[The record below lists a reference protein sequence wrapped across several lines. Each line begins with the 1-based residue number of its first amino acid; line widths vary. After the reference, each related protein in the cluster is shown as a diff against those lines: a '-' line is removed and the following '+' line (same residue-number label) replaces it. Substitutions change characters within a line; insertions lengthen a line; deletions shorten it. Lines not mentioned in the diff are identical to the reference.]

1 MPPRRSNNNK
11 KKVKSRDRNAKA
23 TCCQGC
29 SKQLD
34 KDIFVYC
41 VCTQVRFCSSSCQ
54 ENHPHNGC
62 TGTPETEFDMR
73 TMLRNLPEEER
84 VSRESRNARDVETRE
99 TVQKPLMAYVLS
111 KGMQG
116 LNSRFSVWDLAKWA
130 DEGDGP
136 GNQACAFIAG
146 SRFRHRL
153 LGETGLDGAV
163 SNNGGH
169 DIPVLESQELAFKYF
184 ERAAKLGH
192 GLAMQSLGTCFDDG
206 VGVKSNRRRC
216 NQWLWR
222 SVLTQSAGAIE
233 LLDCRALLPLEIRAN
248 EGTLEQA
255 MRMLLPGQMM
265 QLGGPNLG
273 ALLLVFHDVIQR
285 ENFSLPPFAGNRAT
299 GTVNNPVRQML
310 CRPRTPLIGGKDAKE
325 LLDKIQMLR
334 RQLGLDFT
342 FAYVRRGAAKQATAQ
357 TRGADPRA
365 IDNQI
370 FFAPPF
376 AACDERVTDE
386 IIDKWHDQS
395 MRLAYSQS
403 DSSRCAY
410 FTVCVHNETSQD
422 KSGFCKNCEADAIE
436 RLDAIAKGEV
446 VLSIDE
452 DLPHRGQAAIFRGKN
467 GALKIETWKTYAGG
481 EAECVLATLAA
492 SGMPSYV
499 SPLFIAQ
506 DPNFLWPI
514 IADHG
519 SVRAAVE
526 FVAPHVDW
534 NHKIGA
540 VKENEQVQAPIIPGC
555 RPGKYLRKCGNGFC
569 SNLEHYRSET
579 FQYCSRCNRRK
590 YCSVECQRVDWPL
603 HKIECMVNTSEIVA
617 NLRLNDPGSVAA
629 AMPSKYELK
638 LERGEDCVVYGLKGK
653 PQYNGKVG
661 VVGESTEDGR
671 IVVTL
676 RCDGGNVLS
685 IKPSNLYCIGVF
697 CRKRKKK
704 SRVFECLHGLEVCPD
719 CYLDFTT
726 INRLAKLK
734 YDGQDITSAAAIEQ
748 CEEMYFS
755 SSSLEPGESSY
766 SLHEGWPMECAG
778 MADHPQQRFILK
790 ALVEVKCPMSLLAT
804 VARTAFITYGGTR
817 TDLVLRGCTKLGD
830 VAQML

>member
-1 MPPRRSNNNK
+1 MPPRRSNK
-11 KKVKSRDRNAKA
+11 KKVKSRDRNIKA

-34 KDIFVYC
+34 KDNFVYC

-54 ENHPHNGC
+54 DDYPHHGC
-62 TGTPETEFDMR
+62 TGPPETEFSV
-73 TMLRNLPEEER
+73 TSMLQNLPEEER
-84 VSRESRNARDVETRE
+84 VSRDARNDRDAENRE
-99 TVQKPLMAYVLS
+99 TVQKPLMAYILS
-111 KGMQG
+111 KGLQG
-116 LNSRFSVWDLAKWA
+116 INSRFSVWDLAKWA

-153 LGETGLDGAV
+153 LGETRLDGAV
-163 SNNGGH
+163 SNTGGD

-192 GLAMQSLGTCFDDG
+192 GIAMQSLGTCFDDG

-216 NQWLWR
+216 NQWLWK
-222 SVLTQSAGAIE
+222 SVLHGSAGAIE

-248 EGTLEQA
+248 EGTLQQA
-255 MRMLLPGQMM
+255 MQMMQPGQTM

-273 ALLLVFHDVIQR
+273 ALLLVFHDVLRR
-285 ENFSLPPFAGNRAT
+285 ENFSLPPFAGNWAT
-299 GTVNNPVRQML
+299 GTVNNPVQRM
-310 CRPRTPLIGGKDAKE
+310 RGHSRTPLIGGKDAKE
-325 LLDKIQMLR
+325 LLLKIQYLEM
-334 RQLGLDFT
+334 QLGLNFT
-342 FAYVRRGAAKQATAQ
+342 FGYLRRGAAKQATAQ

-365 IDNQI
+365 KDNQI

-376 AACDERVTDE
+376 ASCDETVTDDM
-386 IIDKWHDQS
+386 INKWHDQS

-410 FTVCVHNETSQD
+410 FTICVHNEGSQD
-422 KSGFCKNCEADAIE
+422 KGGFCRACEADAIE
-436 RLDAIAKGEV
+436 RLDAIARGQV
-446 VLSIDE
+446 VLSLDE
-452 DLPHRGQAAIFRGKN
+452 DLPHRGQAAIFRDKN

-506 DPNFLWPI
+506 DPNYLWPL

-519 SVRAAVE
+519 SIRAAVE

-534 NHKIGA
+534 NDKIGA
-540 VKENEQVQAPIIPGC
+540 AKENEQEQDPIIPGC
-555 RPGKYLRKCGNGFC
+555 RPGKHLRKCGNGFC
-569 SNLEHYRSET
+569 NNLEHYRSET

-590 YCSVECQRVDWPL
+590 YCSTECQRDDWPI
-603 HKIECMVNTSEIVA
+603 HKLECSITNSETVA
-617 NLRLNDPGSVAA
+617 NPRLDDAGEGNAEDKPL
-629 AMPSKYELK
+629 KYDLK
-638 LERGEDCVVYGLKGK
+638 LDQGEDCVVHGLKGK

-661 VVGESTEDGR
+661 VIGESMEGGR
-671 IVVTL
+671 VAVTL
-676 RCDGGNVLS
+676 RYDEGNVIS
-685 IKPSNLYCIGVF
+685 IKPDNLYCIGVF

-704 SRVFECLHGLEVCPD
+704 SRVFECKHGLVCCAD

-734 YDGQDITSAAAIEQ
+734 YDGQNMTSAAAIEQ
-748 CEEMYFS
+748 CEEIYFS
-755 SSSLEPGESSY
+755 SLSLEPGESSF
-766 SLHEGWPMECAG
+766 SLDEGWPMECVG
-778 MADHPQQRFILK
+778 MKEHPEQRYILR
-790 ALVEVKCPMSLLAT
+790 ALVKVESPMSLHAT
-804 VARTAFITYGGTR
+804 VARTAFVTYGGAF